1 MIKLGIAGR
10 IYLFKKQKKKSKEI
24 LLRTWK
30 LVQKLSPPPIFTVS
44 SRSPPRRRINLF
56 TSRTCSW
63 SEYQERSRVKT
74 SRVRLSSIEG
84 GKKEVWSLFLNLA
97 EENILEWID
106 PIVPIGLEKLNHRFN
121 KCHWLT
127 VSVTIHSFD
136 KTLFCKIFSLLR
148 DSRLSP
154 RLNGTKTKGSR
165 SNGGKH
171 QFALTEARRVALDQG
186 NRIVRWP
193 LSTLYTSR
201 WCTEG
206 FKRFGRFK

>member
-1 MIKLGIAGR
+1 MEAGPKTFPS
-10 IYLFKKQKKKSKEI
+10 LPS
-24 LLRTWK
+24 
-30 LVQKLSPPPIFTVS
+30 IFTIS

-127 VSVTIHSFD
+127 FSVAIHSFD

-171 QFALTEARRVALDQG
+171 QFALTEARRAALDQG

>member
-10 IYLFKKQKKKSKEI
+10 IYLFKKQKKESKEI

-44 SRSPPRRRINLF
+44 SRSPSRRRINLF

-84 GKKEVWSLFLNLA
+84 GKEGSLISL
-97 EENILEWID
+97 LESRGRKYTRMNRSV
-106 PIVPIGLEKLNHRFN
+106 VPIGLEKLNHRFN

-127 VSVTIHSFD
+127 VSVAIHSFD

-193 LSTLYTSR
+193 LSTLYTSMMVYR
-201 WCTEG
+201 
-206 FKRFGRFK
+206 RFQKVWSI

>member
-30 LVQKLSPPPIFTVS
+30 LVQKLSSPPIFTVS
-44 SRSPPRRRINLF
+44 SRFPRRRINLF

-127 VSVTIHSFD
+127 VSVAIHSFD

-186 NRIVRWP
+186 NRIVRFP
-193 LSTLYTSR
+193 PSTLPDGVQKVSK
-201 WCTEG
+201 G
-206 FKRFGRFK
+206 LVDLNNG

>member
-10 IYLFKKQKKKSKEI
+10 IYLFKKQKKESKEI

-30 LVQKLSPPPIFTVS
+30 LVQKLSSPPIFTVS
-44 SRSPPRRRINLF
+44 SRFPRRRINLF

-127 VSVTIHSFD
+127 VSVAIHSFD